1 MSGCLYYPNW
11 DLRDSIF
18 WGNLLVFWD
27 RVTFIVPENHRGF
40 DPYNEDKDVLKSL
53 KSAHEIYGVGHPP
66 NRDEKNTCHAMLKE
80 LFIDRKD
87 LVEKYR
93 KIIGEKPYV
102 IAYNKVNP
110 ETVDMLKD
118 AGLFEGDLGDV
129 FYTKAACGY
138 LVMAVLAHC
147 CSSKR
152 LPPLTDEPDLFR
164 INVGSV
170 IDSLEAIASKEN
182 TEPSD
187 ETSPLLLLKR
197 IPFLASSDDNPKFL
211 SKVLVA
217 RKKDDVNGYR
227 KVFHDNVMRYIE
239 KLESSEVSAET
250 YDILRDFDGEI
261 KNDMKN
267 LKREL
272 IKAGVNAIT
281 SKEGIAAILA
291 GLALGTISPEMGT
304 TLGLTGGLKTYRKAR
319 SKAFKN
325 HWTSWLY
332 NVQNPRFSIF

>member
-1 MSGCLYYPNW
+1 MSGCLYYPHW

-18 WGNLLVFWD
+18 WGNLLAFWD
-27 RVTFIVPENHRGF
+27 RVTFIVPKNHYGF
-40 DPYNEDKDVLKSL
+40 DPYHQDKDVLKSL
-53 KSAHEIYGVGHPP
+53 KSAHEIYGVEHPP
-66 NRDEKNTCHAMLKE
+66 NKDEKDNCHELLKE

-93 KIIGEKPYV
+93 KIIGEEPYV
-102 IAYNKVNP
+102 IAYNKLNP

-118 AGLFEGDLGDV
+118 AGLFEGDFGDV
-129 FYTKAACGY
+129 FYTKSACGY

-152 LPPLTDEPDLFR
+152 LPPLTDVPDLFR

-170 IDSLEAIASKEN
+170 IDSLEAIASTEN
-182 TEPSD
+182 TEIHD
-187 ETSPLLLLKR
+187 ENSPLLLLKR
-197 IPFLASSDDNPKFL
+197 IPFLAASDENPKFL

-227 KVFHDNVMRYIE
+227 KVFYDNIMKYIE
-239 KLESSEVSAET
+239 RLESSEVSAET
-250 YDILRDFDGEI
+250 YDILRDFDDEI

-272 IKAGVNAIT
+272 IKAGVDAIA
-281 SKEGIAAILA
+281 SKEGIAAILG
-291 GLALGTISPEMGT
+291 GLALGTISPEIGT
-304 TLGLTGGLKTYRKAR
+304 TVALSGGLKAYRKAR
-319 SKAFKN
+319 NRALKN

-332 NVQNPRFSIF
+332 NVQHPKFSIF